1 MDNSNKR
8 IKVDLDIDLDE
19 LYSILYYNYQNDNL
33 DKIIKIYDMIKNE
46 KLTNNIILL
55 IAITMIE
62 LKIYHMCLE
71 ILKNDYIDQEII
83 DFNFYKL
90 MNIDVTGKLND
101 TKIIRNYLSAVCYE
115 NIKSF
120 ENASDFYN
128 KTKNNAKKLNLLN
141 FVSHIDKKL
150 IKIYESNI
158 DKYFNELI
166 DLYKLFKLHKK
177 VIYMYEKKNM
187 INDINNYI
195 RIILDDIYV
204 FMQDESDTDY
214 YIDKIT
220 IINEMDITFLLKI
233 YKDLEE
239 SEKFKVTKL
248 TELLNTSIEKNFS
261 IALQLNILYDMIHLT
276 YNKEKLK
283 YCELFFEKYENII
296 NNLNNNENLNIIKN
310 YVINIYN
317 IELSYSTR
325 LGNKKYEKYLNRKNK
340 DIINNNYAIYLN
352 LYKYFDIN
360 NIKKDNCVIC
370 LKENIEIITLNCH
383 NTHILCYKCYQ
394 NIDTC
399 PLCRDII
406 YK

>member
-1 MDNSNKR
+1 
-8 IKVDLDIDLDE
+8 
-19 LYSILYYNYQNDNL
+19 
-33 DKIIKIYDMIKNE
+33 
-46 KLTNNIILL
+46 
-55 IAITMIE
+55 MIE